1 MEALHSKAWI
11 VSEEDK
17 TGLWKGFVE
26 FWDDRRHELVI
37 IGHNMKYKAIEK
49 TLDECFH
56 WMRSFALA
64 VDGQK
69 ATINYEFSWDHEKT
83 VEDKSQILEDP

>member
-1 MEALHSKAWI
+1 
-11 VSEEDK
+11 
-17 TGLWKGFVE
+17 
-26 FWDDRRHELVI
+26 
-37 IGHNMKYKAIEK
+37 MKYKAIEK